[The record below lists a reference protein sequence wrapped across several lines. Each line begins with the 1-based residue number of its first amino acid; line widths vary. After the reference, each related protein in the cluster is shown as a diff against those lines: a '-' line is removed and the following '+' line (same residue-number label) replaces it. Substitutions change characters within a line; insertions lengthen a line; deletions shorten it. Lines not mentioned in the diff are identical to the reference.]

1 MKIVYI
7 ITQATWGGA
16 QAHLYSLIKA
26 QVMRGNAVAL
36 VYGVEGRLSA
46 SVAKEFQDVQVVRVA
61 SLVHPIAPL
70 SDLKAIYTLRKL
82 VKNWQ
87 PDIIHLHSSKAGMIG
102 RLATIRLPMKVI
114 FTVHGWGFTPGV
126 GKKRQ
131 LLMKTIEKALS
142 RLTTAYI
149 CVSQFDYD
157 LGVQSGVITSA
168 HPARVIHNGV
178 TALVSAK
185 KVNNT
190 ETFVLSMAARFDAPK
205 RQDLLIQAL
214 TYLPENLPIVCH
226 FLGDG
231 SAIEACKTLTHQ
243 LNLDAKVR
251 FYGVVDNVQKYYS
264 QSDVGVLISDYEAL
278 PISLVEAL
286 AQGLPIIASNVGGIQ
301 ELIDHNGFLVANDTQ
316 QIAEKILTLY
326 QSKKL
331 LRSRLIP
338 IKYIND
344 IILSMRCLN
353 KRRRTI
359 CVAWPRR
366 GERR

>member
-1 MKIVYI
+1 VKIVYI

-178 TALVSAK
+178 TALTGAK
-185 KVNNT
+185 KATSSEV
-190 ETFVLSMAARFDAPK
+190 FVLSMAARFDTPK
-205 RQDLLIQAL
+205 RQDILIQAL

-231 SAIEACKTLTHQ
+231 PSIEACKTLRHQ
-243 LNLDAKVR
+243 LNLDGKVN

-301 ELIDHNGFLVANDTQ
+301 ELIDHNGFLVTNDAR

-326 QSKKL
+326 QSKKIAEVKTNSYQMYQRHYTEHEML
-331 LRSRLIP
+331 EQTQAYYL
-338 IKYIND
+338 
-344 IILSMRCLN
+344 RCL
-353 KRRRTI
+353 
-359 CVAWPRR
+359 A
-366 GERR
+366 

>member
-1 MKIVYI
+1 
-7 ITQATWGGA
+7 
-16 QAHLYSLIKA
+16 
-26 QVMRGNAVAL
+26 
-36 VYGVEGRLSA
+36 
-46 SVAKEFQDVQVVRVA
+46 
-61 SLVHPIAPL
+61 
-70 SDLKAIYTLRKL
+70 
-82 VKNWQ
+82 
-87 PDIIHLHSSKAGMIG
+87 
-102 RLATIRLPMKVI
+102 
-114 FTVHGWGFTPGV
+114 TPGV

-231 SAIEACKTLTHQ
+231 PAIEACKTLTHQ

-326 QSKKL
+326 QSKKIAEVKTNSYQVYQRHYTEHEML
-331 LRSRLIP
+331 EQTQAYYL
-338 IKYIND
+338 
-344 IILSMRCLN
+344 RCL
-353 KRRRTI
+353 
-359 CVAWPRR
+359 A
-366 GERR
+366 